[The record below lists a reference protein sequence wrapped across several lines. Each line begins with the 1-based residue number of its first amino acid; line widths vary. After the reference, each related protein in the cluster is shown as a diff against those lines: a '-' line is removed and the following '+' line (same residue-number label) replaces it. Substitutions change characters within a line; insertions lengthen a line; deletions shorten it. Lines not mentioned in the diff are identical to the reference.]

1 MSEPVKAYILMGL
14 KHCGK
19 STQAKIIA
27 EKTGIPFVDTDVM
40 IEQKMQMSA
49 RDIYKKKGVGAYAV
63 AEEEACTTIA
73 ENYTGKSVIVAAGGG
88 ICDNPPALNA
98 LRSVGN
104 FVFLNLD
111 IEYLI
116 SRVENRIK
124 MVKPGVFENAPAYVL
139 SRFPHTMD
147 DVHQILVQKFQDRI
161 DQYLHIADIVIHLRN
176 EPIEG
181 NTNQIMSAL
190 F

>member
-1 MSEPVKAYILMGL
+1 MSDTVKSYILMGL

-27 EKTGIPFVDTDVM
+27 EKQGYPCVDTDVL
-40 IEQKMQMSA
+40 IEQRMQMTA
-49 RDIYKKKGVGAYAV
+49 RDIYKKKGVGAYV
-63 AEEEACTTIA
+63 IAEEEACQSIA
-73 ENYTGKSVIVAAGGG
+73 DNYAGKSVIVAAGGG
-88 ICDNPPALNA
+88 ICDNPPGLNA
-98 LRSVGN
+98 LRPVGE

-111 IEYLI
+111 IEFAV
-116 SRVENRIK
+116 SRVENRIN
-124 MVKPGVFENAPAYVL
+124 MIRPGVFENAPAYVL
-139 SRFPHTMD
+139 SRDPSSLE
-147 DVHQILVQKFQDRI
+147 DVHEILMQKFQDRI

-176 EPIEG
+176 ATIPE